1 MATRSTIS
9 LEFAD
14 GTIGQVYCHWD
25 GYLAHNGKMLMEYYS
40 NPFILRDLI
49 DLGSLSSLR
58 PQIGTKHPFSMFEAN
73 MTQDE
78 YANLY
83 RDMCTFYE
91 RDRGERSADATY
103 FKDYLHFLVDGQG
116 RLSRAKGA
124 VAPIYLGAQILQTD
138 GLAAIDQQVFSL
150 NVLWDQMIKQSR
162 IYGVFHQGGW
172 CDVGH
177 PEAIALAESLLHG

>member
-1 MATRSTIS
+1 MATRSTIA

-78 YANLY
+78 FANLY

-103 FKDYLHFLVDGQG
+103 FKDYLHFLVDGQAEEYDYILRNVNG
-116 RLSRAKGA
+116 
-124 VAPIYLGAQILQTD
+124 VATWFVSDHDGDFVTLESAIMDEEDRIAQDETD
-138 GLAAIDQQVFSL
+138 EVA
-150 NVLWDQMIKQSR
+150 
-162 IYGVFHQGGW
+162 Y
-172 CDVGH
+172 
-177 PEAIALAESLLHG
+177 

>member
-1 MATRSTIS
+1 MATRSTIA

-25 GYLAHNGKMLMEYYS
+25 GYLAHNGKMLQEYYS

-83 RDMCTFYE
+83 RDMCTFYG
-91 RDRGERSADATY
+91 RDRGEGQSDATY
-103 FKDYLHFLVDGQG
+103 FKDYLHFLVDGQQEEYDYILRNVNG
-116 RLSRAKGA
+116 VATWFVSDHGSDYMLLTEAFAKEA
-124 VAPIYLGAQILQTD
+124 QAELEVA
-138 GLAAIDQQVFSL
+138 
-150 NVLWDQMIKQSR
+150 
-162 IYGVFHQGGW
+162 
-172 CDVGH
+172 
-177 PEAIALAESLLHG
+177 

>member
-103 FKDYLHFLVDGQG
+103 FKDYEYFLVDGQAEEYDYILRNVNG
-116 RLSRAKGA
+116 
-124 VAPIYLGAQILQTD
+124 VATWFVSDHDGDFVTLESAIMDEEDRIAQDETD
-138 GLAAIDQQVFSL
+138 EVA
-150 NVLWDQMIKQSR
+150 
-162 IYGVFHQGGW
+162 Y
-172 CDVGH
+172 
-177 PEAIALAESLLHG
+177 